1 MKIQKEEFINIWN
14 LLNNYNERTKI
25 LVKNKI
31 NIMDHDKE
39 LYDCVILLLK
49 VIFEKQE
56 QIDLILFSIFDLNKT
71 IETDDDIILIDDAE
85 SCWEQI
91 NK

>member
-1 MKIQKEEFINIWN
+1 MNKEQFIKIWN
-14 LLNNYNERTKI
+14 LLNDYNERTKI

-39 LYDCVILLLK
+39 LYDSVILLLK

-71 IETDDDIILIDDAE
+71 IETADGNIIIIDDAE
-85 SCWEQI
+85 SCWEHL
-91 NK
+91 NKL